1 MFGNNGN
8 NMALEDTD
16 ALRLQLYF
24 AGNSLNLDSYLNGV
38 DIFLHLLQ
46 QCWPK
51 VATLKNL
58 RLGTNV
64 PESSLTKVLSGV
76 CRLYALRSLAMR
88 GGIARNDHGAGIA
101 GSLVRLP
108 DDIFSNLCHLTHL
121 ELSCNRLI
129 SLPPTLRGLTSL
141 SILFLAN
148 NCLQELPEWL
158 GQLRSLTRLSVKDND
173 LCSVPPSSLEGLSA
187 LCCLDLSNN
196 RLETLPEELGSLHC
210 LEDLDLSRNSL
221 ASLPASLSGMNRLK
235 SLFLHDNR
243 LISVPASLA
252 SLPALS
258 RLDLCN
264 NSLRSVPPEVA
275 QLSFTQLKGNPI
287 GRPET
292 PPLHGTFAV
301 TAHTLRVSSA
311 SGLPNMTV
319 GPGGLLAWLPCG
331 VRLHFPAGAVDTET
345 LVTCDVRPPD
355 PTIVRLNDHELL
367 LSSILVLQPHGITFG
382 KEVDITV
389 PYEEVQDG
397 PKREAV
403 MRTFDCNNWSNL
415 ETKLKKYKD
424 GRSVARC
431 SMPHFSYFL
440 VVARLVE
447 DSCSVPPE
455 GTQLFSSVNP
465 GFRLLFPPG
474 AVEETRQVRMQVL
487 PVDDDDEMRRV
498 VGDETMISPV
508 LILSQSPAST
518 FLKPIK
524 IRLPLPTG
532 VSGIKLDPSKLH
544 VLHGDPHTGDWED
557 ITRNLTLE
565 FTHLYAIFEVSEFSL
580 YWIWHRTQN
589 YVGTVATVAK
599 KAYELLRR
607 WRVCFLAMQLKRDP
621 ELVLLRTT
629 CLTPQVDPAL
639 KTLQKRYSGP
649 QPSEMVDILEGE
661 EFYAAF
667 EGGIEVHTDL
677 PRSSEGRLAFVFY
690 AKQKN
695 MKEVYVKSQDSRDR
709 GPVKGQVSFYRG
721 ELPTALPEEAVGKR
735 KGPDSTWLATLPI
748 KLPKVKADSR
758 TNGSE
763 RSASEES
770 SHQAF
775 SFPPL
780 DLGNPET
787 GYLTETN
794 LRTIASRIGLEW
806 HEIGTNLGLKQSQLE
821 RIKYDNSGNLD
832 QQIMKMLVTWAR
844 GAGGE
849 GGDAVSL
856 LIRALKA
863 SNRTDLSEE
872 VASTVEL
879 GRQKYQHTGP
889 QQLGL
894 PASSRTCTLNT

>member
-51 VATLKNL
+51 VATLENL

-64 PESSLTKVLSGV
+64 PESSLAKALSGV

-148 NCLQELPEWL
+148 NSLQELPDWL
-158 GQLRSLTRLSVKDND
+158 GQLRSLTRLSVKDNH

-187 LCCLDLSNN
+187 LCWLDLSNN

-210 LEDLDLSRNSL
+210 LEDLDVSRNSL

-264 NSLRSVPPEVA
+264 NSLRFVPPEVA
-275 QLSFTQLKGNPI
+275 QLPFTQLKGNPI

-292 PPLHGTFAV
+292 PPLHEK
-301 TAHTLRVSSA
+301 HIDEPKMIKIKLLSDHSS
-311 SGLPNMTV
+311 MTV

-331 VRLHFPAGAVDTET
+331 VRLRFPAGAVDTET
-345 LVTCDVRPPD
+345 SVTCDVRPPD

-415 ETKLKKYKD
+415 ETKLKRDKN
-424 GRSVARC
+424 GCSVAQC
-431 SMPHFSYFL
+431 SMLHFSYFL

-465 GFRLLFPPG
+465 GVHLLFPPG

-487 PVDDDDEMRRV
+487 PVDDDEMRQV

-518 FLKPIK
+518 FLKPVK
-524 IRLPLPTG
+524 IRLPLPPG
-532 VSGIKLDPSKLH
+532 VSGFKLDPGKLH

-557 ITRNLTLE
+557 ITRDLKLE
-565 FTHLYAIFEVSEFSL
+565 FTYLYAIFEVSEFSL
-580 YWIWHRTQN
+580 YWLWYMTQD
-589 YVGTVATVAK
+589 YVGTAAK

-621 ELVLLRTT
+621 ELVLLR
-629 CLTPQVDPAL
+629 CLPYKKVDPTL
-639 KTLQKRYSGP
+639 KTLRKKYIGP
-649 QPSEMVDILEGE
+649 QPSEMVEILEGE

-695 MKEVYVKSQDSRDR
+695 MKEVYVKSQDSRER

-748 KLPKVKADSR
+748 KLPKVKADGR
-758 TNGSE
+758 TNDSE

-770 SHQAF
+770 SHQTF

-849 GGDAVSL
+849 GGDAVSR

-879 GRQKYQHTGP
+879 GRQKYQAQLSHSNLD
-889 QQLGL
+889 QQSS
-894 PASSRTCTLNT
+894 ASQ

>member
-64 PESSLTKVLSGV
+64 PESSLTKALSGV

-158 GQLRSLTRLSVKDND
+158 GQLRSLTQLSVKDND

-196 RLETLPEELGSLHC
+196 RLETLPEELGSLLC

-292 PPLHGTFAV
+292 PPLHEKHIDEPKMIKMKLLSDHG
-301 TAHTLRVSSA
+301 S
-311 SGLPNMTV
+311 MTV

-518 FLKPIK
+518 FLKPVK

-557 ITRNLTLE
+557 ITRDLTLE

-621 ELVLLRTT
+621 ELVLLR
-629 CLTPQVDPAL
+629 CLPYKKVDPAL

-879 GRQKYQHTGP
+879 GRQKYQAQLSHSNLD
-889 QQLGL
+889 QQSS
-894 PASSRTCTLNT
+894 ASQ